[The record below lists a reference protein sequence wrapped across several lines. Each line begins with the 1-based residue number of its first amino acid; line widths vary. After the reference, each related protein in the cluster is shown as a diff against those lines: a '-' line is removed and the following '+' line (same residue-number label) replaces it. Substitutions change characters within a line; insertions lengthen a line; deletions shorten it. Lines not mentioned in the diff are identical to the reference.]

1 MKPPRQ
7 VDMAASVRA
16 RLLVRAKERGEDFQL
31 TLVRYAIER
40 FLYRLGQSDHRDAF
54 VLKGAMLF
62 ALWSEQPFRATG
74 DLDLLGLGAFGERR
88 VKAMVADVAA
98 MSVEPD
104 GLSFDASQLR
114 VEEMHAQDEY
124 KGVRLSFL
132 ARIGNVRI
140 PMKVDVGFGDVITP
154 APIDLAYPAM
164 LDLPAANVRAYPV
177 ETVVAEKFQAMVE
190 LGIRNSRMK
199 DFFDLWAIGLTM
211 EVDGSHLTAAIKST
225 FARRDTE
232 PPSVRPLA
240 LTAEFV
246 DDASKLAQWSAF
258 VRRMTTTLTPV
269 SLKETTD
276 SVAELVMPA
285 ATGEAIGKS
294 WRVGGPWTKS

>member
-7 VDMAASVRA
+7 IDMAVSVRA
-16 RLLVRAKERGEDFQL
+16 RLLTRAKERGEDFQL

-40 FLYRLGQSDHRDAF
+40 FLYRLSKSGHRDAF

-62 ALWSEQPFRATG
+62 ALWSKEPFRATG
-74 DLDLLGLGAFGERR
+74 DLDLLGLGPTGERR
-88 VKAMVADVAA
+88 VKAMVAEIAA

-104 GLSFDASQLR
+104 GVAFDISQLR
-114 VEEMHAQDEY
+114 IEEMQAQDEY
-124 KGVRLSFL
+124 NGFRLSFL

-140 PMKVDVGFGDVITP
+140 PMKVDVGFGDVISP
-154 APIDLAYPAM
+154 APVDLDYPAM

-177 ETVVAEKFQAMVE
+177 ETVIAEKFQAMVE

-199 DFFDLWAIGLTM
+199 DFFDLWAIALTM
-211 EVDGSHLTAAIKST
+211 AIDGASLSAAIKST

-232 PPSVRPLA
+232 PPLTRPLA

-246 DDASKLAQWSAF
+246 EDTSKQTQWLAF
-258 VRRMTTTLTPV
+258 VRRMTTMLTPL
-269 SLKETTD
+269 SLQETVEV
-276 SVAELVMPA
+276 VAALVMPA

-294 WRVGGPWTKS
+294 WRLGGPWA

>member
-1 MKPPRQ
+1 MKPPHQ
-7 VDMAASVRA
+7 IDMAASVRA
-16 RLLVRAKERGEDFQL
+16 RLLARAKERGEDFQL

-40 FLYRLGQSDHRDAF
+40 FLYRLGKSAYRDTF

-62 ALWSEQPFRATG
+62 ALWSAEPFRATG
-74 DLDLLGLGAFGERR
+74 DLDLLGLGSAGERR
-88 VKAMVADVAA
+88 VKAMVEDIAA

-104 GLSFDASQLR
+104 GVTFDVSQLR
-114 VEEMHAQDEY
+114 IEEMQAQDEY

-154 APIDLAYPAM
+154 APIDLDYPAM

-199 DFFDLWAIGLTM
+199 DFFDLWAIALTM
-211 EVDGSHLTAAIKST
+211 EIDGASLAAAIKST

-232 PPSVRPLA
+232 PPLTRPLA
-240 LTAEFV
+240 LTAEFI
-246 DDASKLAQWSAF
+246 DDTSKQTQWSAF
-258 VRRMTTTLTPV
+258 VRRTTTTLTPAP
-269 SLKETTD
+269 LQETVEF
-276 SVAELVMPA
+276 VAQLVMPA
-285 ATGEAIGKS
+285 ATGEAIGKR
-294 WRVGGPWTKS
+294 WRVGGPWT

>member
-16 RLLVRAKERGEDFQL
+16 RLLTRAKERGEDFQL

-40 FLYRLGQSDHRDAF
+40 FLYRLGQSAHRDAF

-62 ALWSEQPFRATG
+62 ALWSKEPFRATG
-74 DLDLLGLGAFGERR
+74 DLDLLGLGSAGERR
-88 VKAMVADVAA
+88 VKSMIADLAV
-98 MSVEPD
+98 MNVEPD
-104 GLSFDASQLR
+104 GVSFDASQLR

-154 APIDLAYPAM
+154 APVDLDYPGM
-164 LDLPAANVRAYPV
+164 LDLPVANVRAYPV
-177 ETVVAEKFQAMVE
+177 ETVIAEKFQAMVE

-199 DFFDLWAIGLTM
+199 DFFDLWAIALTM
-211 EVDGSHLTAAIKST
+211 EVDGSNLAEAIKST
-225 FARRDTE
+225 FVRRETE
-232 PPSVRPLA
+232 LPLMRPLA
-240 LTAEFV
+240 FTPDFV
-246 DDASKLAQWSAF
+246 EDTSKQAQWSAF

-269 SLKETTD
+269 SLKE
-276 SVAELVMPA
+276 SVEVVADLVMPA
-285 ATGEAIGKS
+285 ATGAAIGKS
-294 WRVGGPWTKS
+294 GASPAHGR